1 MAILDT
7 VTVLNMSKNGVD
19 CSHYYKRLSEK
30 QKKFVDE
37 KCKELKIELKIEKFL
52 KEEKEA
58 IKKEG
63 K

>member
-52 KEEKEA
+52 KEKN
-58 IKKEG
+58 
-63 K
+63 